1 MLLRKPFVNRRRK
14 KKSGLAVDRAE
25 MAHQCSAQAPENQ
38 FHNDSL
44 RHAQTI
50 KSDRLLGVATGA
62 TSQLNRSRHARAFAR
77 VRTRGAFRCSE
88 LDWSLPR
95 LLTDPRG
102 GTCAGAGC
110 VCD

>member
-50 KSDRLLGVATGA
+50 KSDRLLASASVV
-62 TSQLNRSRHARAFAR
+62 LYRSA
-77 VRTRGAFRCSE
+77 
-88 LDWSLPR
+88 
-95 LLTDPRG
+95 LTARG
-102 GTCAGAGC
+102 GDATFVESFGDPMHNAACPQLRKFVTPIRYPA
-110 VCD
+110 

>member
-25 MAHQCSAQAPENQ
+25 MAHQCSAQALENQ

-50 KSDRLLGVATGA
+50 KSDRLLGKIETRRMCLVAPRHP
-62 TSQLNRSRHARAFAR
+62 TSGKVGSPKISWVSWFGRELPSLVPWVNCQFDLLLHYRS
-77 VRTRGAFRCSE
+77 
-88 LDWSLPR
+88 
-95 LLTDPRG
+95 
-102 GTCAGAGC
+102 
-110 VCD
+110 